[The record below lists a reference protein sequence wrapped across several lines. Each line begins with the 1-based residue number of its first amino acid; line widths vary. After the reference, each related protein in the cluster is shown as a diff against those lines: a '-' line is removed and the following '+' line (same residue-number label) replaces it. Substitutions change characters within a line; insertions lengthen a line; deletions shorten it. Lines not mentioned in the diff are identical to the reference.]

1 MKAKRFRNSI
11 LSCVV
16 ATMLVLGLSAGV
28 FAEKAEMYP
37 EKQLAF
43 DWLDQPEIF
52 GKFARISDAIWT
64 YAELGLREYKTSKL
78 CSDTLE
84 EAGFKLERGLNGMP
98 TSFMASYGSGRPVIV
113 IHAEL
118 DALPMISNKAVPYQD
133 PLVEGAPGHGCGH
146 NMQAAAGIAAGLA
159 VKRAIDRYG
168 LQGTVKVYGS
178 PAEETIIARGYSVR
192 DGLFDDVDA
201 TIDNH
206 SSSGFGSK
214 YGKSGNALFSTTF
227 TFTGIT
233 AHGASAWGGRSALDA
248 VELMN
253 HASNMLRE
261 HLYYTYRMHYVIME
275 GGEAP
280 NVVPDVARVWYFIRN
295 SDERIQDN
303 QERLIRCA
311 QGAALATDTEVSIR
325 VLTAIHQRN
334 HNQTLGE
341 LSQRNIELVGMPEW
355 SDEEQAFARELQKYL
370 GKAERGLPTEIAK
383 IRTPS
388 PVFTGGGTSDVG
400 EVTRVVPTG
409 YVGIPGRIP
418 GASSHHW
425 STVAATGTTAAH
437 KGVNAAAKA
446 MAGVTIDL
454 MTRPELL
461 KEAKA
466 EFDAWYK
473 DNPYT
478 SMLPDDAVPPI
489 EMYEEAMAKWR
500 PLMEPTY
507 LQP

>member
-11 LSCVV
+11 LSCLV
-16 ATMLVLGLSAGV
+16 ATMLILGLSAGV
-28 FAEKAEMYP
+28 FAEKAEIYP
-37 EKQLAF
+37 EKQAAF
-43 DWLDQPEIF
+43 DWLSQPEIF
-52 GKFARISDAIWT
+52 EKFGRMSDAIWT
-64 YAELGLREYKTSKL
+64 YAELGLQEYKTSKL
-78 CSDTLE
+78 CSDMLE
-84 EAGFKLERGLNGMP
+84 QAGFKLERGLAGMP
-98 TSFMASYGSGRPVIV
+98 TCFMATYGSGRPVIV

-146 NMQAAAGIAAGLA
+146 NKMATAGVATGLA
-159 VKRAIDRYG
+159 VKQVIDRYG
-168 LQGTVKVYGS
+168 LRGTIKVFGS
-178 PAEETIIARGYSVR
+178 PAEETIIARGYAVR
-192 DGLFDDVDA
+192 DGIFDDVDA

-227 TFTGIT
+227 TFQGTT

-261 HLYYTYRMHYVIME
+261 HLYYTYRMHYVILE

-280 NVVPDVARVWYFIRN
+280 NVVPDVAKVWYFIRN

-303 QERLIRCA
+303 QERLIKCA

-341 LSQRNIELVGMPEW
+341 LSQANIELVGMPEW
-355 SDEEQAFARELQKYL
+355 SDREDTFARDLQKYL
-370 GKAERGLPTEIAK
+370 GKTVRGMPTEISP
-383 IRTPS
+383 IRVPKA
-388 PVFTGGGTSDVG
+388 VFTGGGTSDVG

-409 YVGIPGRIP
+409 YVSIPGSVP
-418 GASSHHW
+418 GAIGHHW
-425 STVAATGTTAAH
+425 SAVAGNFGSANW
-437 KGVNAAAKA
+437 KGVNVAAQA
-446 MAGVTIDL
+446 MAAIAIDL
-454 MTRPELL
+454 MTRPEHL
-461 KEAKA
+461 KKAKA
-466 EFDAWYK
+466 EFDAWYE

-478 SMLPDDAVPPI
+478 SMLPADAVPPN
-489 EMYEEAMAKWR
+489 EMYEEAMGKWG